1 MECLRLIIFTHR
13 FCFIVRMICYINFLL
28 RPHHLHKRDTVV
40 FAELPNL
47 EMMLHTD
54 ICVFSE
60 PFPDFSD
67 GLISAVLGFFFC
79 LFYFSNPLCCLFFVK
94 PPTGSFVAS
103 ASSTLTSICPCG
115 PDSVSVGE
123 GSTVFPLSYMIL
135 WVFFVVSSINRW
147 VILRPFH
154 PNECASS
161 RWVQSK
167 VQQRRF
173 LNKRTNTQ
181 DY

>member
-94 PPTGSFVAS
+94 PPTVSFVAS

-123 GSTVFPLSYMIL
+123 GSTGFSIKLYDFVS
-135 WVFFVVSSINRW
+135 FFCCQQHQQMSHPQAFSSKWMRLIT
-147 VILRPFH
+147 LG
-154 PNECASS
+154 SK
-161 RWVQSK
+161 QSATTTLFK
-167 VQQRRF
+167 
-173 LNKRTNTQ
+173 
-181 DY
+181 